1 MKNGRS
7 YEVRCSLL
15 WRALAHLVWPLCA
28 TRRLAAEKKKK
39 GESCT
44 GVLEVLNA
52 GFLYDSDR
60 SQAEKT
66 VRRNQVNA
74 QIEDEVG
81 GVEVCDA
88 MRVDQLHLERVLALG
103 AGCQG
108 NQGLACAESC
118 QRALFS
124 R

>member
-1 MKNGRS
+1 MLSAVESAGSFSLAIVCNATAGGR
-7 YEVRCSLL
+7 
-15 WRALAHLVWPLCA
+15 
-28 TRRLAAEKKKK
+28 KKKK